1 MSIAEHFFPISSWA
15 IWFAQYD
22 RCCCV
27 PVSTR
32 EGRPRARER
41 GKVHWFDRFDIT
53 PSGRITVLLLFSC
66 CAGANVSCRGTE
78 LSRGRNT
85 KENGGSWENLA
96 KSRET
101 RSIIHPTQDWE
112 DVNIC
117 DGSPLVN
124 TQPRRASERE
134 RECEFSDVVY
144 GQWEKRKR
152 KKLAGSIEVGPYVPN
167 NNTHKP
173 KKGDQPPEKKGEKN
187 NVALES
193 NEWKGGGYVS
203 SGHDN
208 KRS

>member
-1 MSIAEHFFPISSWA
+1 MCQS
-15 IWFAQYD
+15 Q
-22 RCCCV
+22 
-27 PVSTR
+27 
-32 EGRPRARER
+32 RER
-41 GKVHWFDRFDIT
+41 DGQEPAEREKVHWFDRFDIT

-78 LSRGRNT
+78 LSRGWNT

-112 DVNIC
+112 DVNVC

-134 RECEFSDVVY
+134 RVRVLWCCVRPMR
-144 GQWEKRKR
+144 EKEKKR

-167 NNTHKP
+167 NNTHK
-173 KKGDQPPEKKGEKN
+173 KKTISPPEKKGEKN
-187 NVALES
+187 NAVLES
-193 NEWKGGGYVS
+193 NEWKGGGGYLS